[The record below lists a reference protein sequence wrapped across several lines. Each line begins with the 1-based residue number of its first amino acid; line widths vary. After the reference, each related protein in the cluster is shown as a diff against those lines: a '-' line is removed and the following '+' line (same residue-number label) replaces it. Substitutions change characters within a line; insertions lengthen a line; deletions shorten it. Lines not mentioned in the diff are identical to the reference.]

1 MRVLGTHDPHVSL
14 TWHRSLSIAH
24 AGARVWSDGPSG
36 GLNTTTTAPVVC
48 LLVHFCRGGGGSLFL
63 FFVFCVVR
71 EGDAISTPARGPWT
85 CPDRRVLDRRGGRR
99 KGYVCTRGTRMEG
112 GTRMDTE
119 GYTRG
124 HRAADIEWLGTRWEG
139 VSARARTIGR
149 GRRSVR
155 VD

>member
-48 LLVHFCRGGGGSLFL
+48 LLVHFCRGRGGLFVFVFRFLCGEGGG
-63 FFVFCVVR
+63 VR
-71 EGDAISTPARGPWT
+71 YQPPRVARGRVPIDGCWT
-85 CPDRRVLDRRGGRR
+85 VEGGRR

-119 GYTRG
+119 GV
-124 HRAADIEWLGTRWEG
+124 H
-139 VSARARTIGR
+139 ARPSR
-149 GRRSVR
+149 GRHR
-155 VD
+155 VAGYALGGGFRAGSNDC